1 MEIQKTEAEIL
12 EGLKRG
18 DEATYKS
25 LFFTH
30 FEPLT
35 YYANKYL
42 GDMDSAQDVVQEVF
56 TYLFEHKESLLISES
71 LKSFLYKSVS
81 NRSLNVLKHENVKSR
96 NHALIKQKGSEAD
109 EEDWM
114 ETAELE
120 ARILKL
126 MDTLPPACSEIFK
139 MSRLE
144 HKSNQEIADALNISK
159 RTVETQISK
168 ALKVLRSAL
177 KIMLIEIILKNFE

>member
-1 MEIQKTEAEIL
+1 MEKQKTEAEIL
-12 EGLKRG
+12 NGLKQG
-18 DEATYKS
+18 DEESYKQ
-25 LFFTH
+25 LFFTY

-42 GDMDSAQDVVQEVF
+42 GDLDSAQDVVQEVF
-56 TYLFEHKESLLISES
+56 TYLFENKENLLISES
-71 LKSFLYKSVS
+71 LKSFLYKSVG
-81 NRSLNVLKHENVKSR
+81 NRSLNILKHEDVKNR
-96 NHALIKQKGSEAD
+96 NHALIKQQGSEFGD
-109 EEDWM
+109 DDLI

-120 ARILKL
+120 ARILRL
-126 MDTLPPACSEIFK
+126 LDELPPACSQIFK

-144 HKSNQEIADALNISK
+144 HKSNQEIADALDISK
-159 RTVETQISK
+159 RTVETQISN